1 MNLRRQLLLAAPAW
15 AALAA
20 APHVRAQSTDFPTK
34 PIKII
39 VPFPPGAPVM

>member
-1 MNLRRQLLLAAPAW
+1 MKPKIVLFLVTA

-20 APHVRAQSTDFPTK
+20 FAGMQGAWAQAFPAK

-39 VPFPPGAPVM
+39 VPFPPVLP